1 MQSLKSYQTRDQKNR
16 DMAMFDGKL
25 TLLFSRANWISL
37 NFGDIKFILLQQKK
51 RNNIVS
57 LRDYIKIVEL

>member
-1 MQSLKSYQTRDQKNR
+1 
-16 DMAMFDGKL
+16 MAMFDGKL